1 MIDKTYKTIQNQ
13 LQHWRNVRDVAVL
26 KVGLLEQDEK
36 QLRRTNDKTNRKNA
50 KSRTNKES

>member
-1 MIDKTYKTIQNQ
+1 MTKTYKTIQNQ